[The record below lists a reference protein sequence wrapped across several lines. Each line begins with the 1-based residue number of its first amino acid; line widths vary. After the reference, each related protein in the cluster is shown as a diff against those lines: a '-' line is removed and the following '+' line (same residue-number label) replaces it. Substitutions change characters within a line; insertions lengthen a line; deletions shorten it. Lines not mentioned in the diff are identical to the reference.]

1 MWIMAI
7 LNLDSIA
14 TTVEYIWTILAY
26 NFILALNTLT
36 WHRISQENDA
46 FDKDNPETESN
57 SKFSNNLSQDTLKGK
72 GKSHINFENLSFSF
86 LKKTKSKHPKNL
98 FSGHANINSI
108 RNKFE
113 SVQEITQNT
122 FRTFFF
128 SETKIDSSIPNQ
140 QFSISEYRL
149 FQKIAMH
156 IGEDYFFMLIKIY
169 IVKCVIQYVRI
180 LRF

>member
-1 MWIMAI
+1 MAI

-72 GKSHINFENLSFSF
+72 GKSHINFENLSISF
-86 LKKTKSKHPKNL
+86 LKKRKSKHPEYL
-98 FSGHANINSI
+98 FFGHVNVNSI
-108 RNKFE
+108 RSKFE
-113 SVQEITQNT
+113 SYL
-122 FRTFFF
+122 
-128 SETKIDSSIPNQ
+128 KI
-140 QFSISEYRL
+140 
-149 FQKIAMH
+149 
-156 IGEDYFFMLIKIY
+156 
-169 IVKCVIQYVRI
+169 
-180 LRF
+180 